1 MEKVGKNLYF
11 VIASLLV
18 VVFLIAVL
26 ASVCYVPNKKE
37 AYADTIESGVVIEQ
51 TEKIYYRAEN
61 YLRSNTL
68 KNMIFSAFSFKID
81 GEEIAVNAEK
91 DNVFSRVGLVSPG
104 TYSVEFRIEHNGN
117 TYYSEDVKLK
127 ISKKTVTVTALLNG
141 VENLT
146 VNEGE
151 TINVNYNY
159 DGGMGA
165 DVIVETVNGVRV
177 NSLKDDVLSSK
188 AYVGNLPTKAVT
200 NYIVAASSAR
210 SDFYDFEYKKSV
222 LTILPVVVPELTF
235 KSKNVVL
242 ASVSGDYG
250 VSSSLYFENVGVSA
264 SSDTFAS
271 AKEKINFLYSG
282 KDIVTKYDMISSYL
296 INVLES
302 GEKPYSAVSGFV
314 RVSLDKS
321 LRNKREYK
329 VIALYNNGDT
339 DILNATLTSSG
350 YLAFSAAD
358 MGYFVVAVPTEGISA
373 YTYAIVVVIG
383 VVVIFLVIFFVALFR
398 RKY

>member
-18 VVFLIAVL
+18 AVFLIAVL
-26 ASVCYVPNKKE
+26 ASVCYVPNEKE

-188 AYVGNLPTKAVT
+188 LTSGTCRRKPLQ
-200 NYIVAASSAR
+200 
-210 SDFYDFEYKKSV
+210 
-222 LTILPVVVPELTF
+222 TILSPLLRQEATF
-235 KSKNVVL
+235 
-242 ASVSGDYG
+242 
-250 VSSSLYFENVGVSA
+250 
-264 SSDTFAS
+264 
-271 AKEKINFLYSG
+271 
-282 KDIVTKYDMISSYL
+282 MISS
-296 INVLES
+296 I
-302 GEKPYSAVSGFV
+302 K
-314 RVSLDKS
+314 
-321 LRNKREYK
+321 K
-329 VIALYNNGDT
+329 V
-339 DILNATLTSSG
+339 
-350 YLAFSAAD
+350 F
-358 MGYFVVAVPTEGISA
+358 
-373 YTYAIVVVIG
+373 
-383 VVVIFLVIFFVALFR
+383 
-398 RKY
+398 